1 MGIERSRLV
10 FTGTRVPEAELIGEP
25 GMPDAVASR
34 LLEELLGRVEPAGS
48 GAAAGA
54 ANDAMG
60 QPDRSDWWMT
70 SYQHLLRR
78 GVPWAKSLKRSWVL
92 GFILRGFDENHS
104 TDEER
109 FILLGMSAGAK
120 LLLVCHCEREQET
133 VVRIISARK
142 ATKRGSAFYRGK

>member
-1 MGIERSRLV
+1 LAVSSPLDP
-10 FTGTRVPEAELIGEP
+10 VPQR
-25 GMPDAVASR
+25 DAAS
-34 LLEELLGRVEPAGS
+34 
-48 GAAAGA
+48 
-54 ANDAMG
+54 DAMG
-60 QPDRSDWWMT
+60 QPDRCDWWIT
-70 SYQHLLRR
+70 SYQHLFHG

-142 ATKRGSAFYRGK
+142 ATKRESAFYRGK